1 MSKINS
7 RLPLCWGLVF
17 LALTIC
23 LAQPGNGQ
31 SARISSSLVL
41 SVRNGFTE
49 TGSITGEWKEAIH
62 NRHTEE
68 SLQAVAST
76 ERNITEQ
83 ESEWMRLVNENVQVW
98 KGMVD
103 SLRIPFKDISP
114 PDTVVILLGHQ
125 GGNDAFVFAPSTIC
139 FDLSQLQAEYG
150 NAMGEGNRERLN
162 RFFAHE
168 FTHVLHKSWARK
180 NHLQLRTPFELAL
193 WECLTEGLGNYR
205 SLFSRWVNEEGELT
219 DHALS
224 TLSKLQP
231 IFVERLSALE
241 HASAN
246 EATPLLQGLSMGRF
260 DEKWGALTVALWLV
274 RETQWNDRNL
284 GKWVEKG
291 PYGVLELGRI
301 HLPEELQGKMPK
313 SHH

>member
-7 RLPLCWGLVF
+7 RLPLRWGLVF
-17 LALTIC
+17 LFLTIC
-23 LAQPGNGQ
+23 FAQPGNGQ

-41 SVRNGFTE
+41 LVRTGFTE
-49 TGSITGEWKEAIH
+49 SGTITAEWKQAIRQ
-62 NRHTEE
+62 RHTEE
-68 SLQAVAST
+68 SLQAVVGTRREVS
-76 ERNITEQ
+76 EQ
-83 ESEWMRLVNENVQVW
+83 EMEWMRLVDDNVQAW

-139 FDLSQLQAEYG
+139 FDLRQLQAGYG
-150 NAMGEGNRERLN
+150 DAGREGNRERLS

-168 FTHVLHKSWARK
+168 FTHLLHKSWARK

-205 SLFSRWVNEEGELT
+205 SLSNRWVNQEGELT
-219 DHALS
+219 DHALN
-224 TLSKLQP
+224 TLSRVQP

-241 HASAN
+241 HASAE
-246 EATPLLQGLSMGRF
+246 EAKPLMQGLSMGRF
-260 DEKWGALTVALWLV
+260 DEKWGALTVSLWLV
-274 RETQWNDRNL
+274 RETKWNDRNL
-284 GKWVEKG
+284 GTWVEKG
-291 PYGVLELGRI
+291 PYGVLELARI
-301 HLPEELQGKMPK
+301 HLPEELQGRMPN